1 MHFTTTYHN
10 FKTGKSDHIISGSK
24 TGKHTD
30 DEIVAGIRAYVE
42 SLCPLEDRTD
52 ENGVDTLK
60 IRKGVHFPGAV
71 LPWQST
77 PSKIT
82 MRYS

>member
-30 DEIVAGIRAYVE
+30 DEIVAGIREYVE
-42 SLCPLEDRTD
+42 SLCP
-52 ENGVDTLK
+52 
-60 IRKGVHFPGAV
+60 P
-71 LPWQST
+71 
-77 PSKIT
+77 
-82 MRYS
+82 